1 MTTGSGPPRGNCI
14 VVAGSAVTTA
24 TNGADFAILRLLNDL
39 VFAGGFEAGD
49 LAGWSAHA
57 AAH

>member
-1 MTTGSGPPRGNCI
+1 M
-14 VVAGSAVTTA
+14 TTA